1 MESEEDMDLAS
12 YVKSQTIIAEIDKET
27 VFRIETPLHKAHWQ
41 QNTRSVNLILTYQ
54 AQMDYSS
61 FNTFK
66 DILHE
71 LIDYKAFF
79 HYLIEQPFET
89 IQLQN
94 KQSLRQNPDDKM
106 TETIVDIN
114 DNNCSYVDDQYYK
127 DVMELG
133 REDANRYPVTMKLV
147 EVGWILREES

>member
-1 MESEEDMDLAS
+1 
-12 YVKSQTIIAEIDKET
+12 
-27 VFRIETPLHKAHWQ
+27 
-41 QNTRSVNLILTYQ
+41 
-54 AQMDYSS
+54 
-61 FNTFK
+61 
-66 DILHE
+66 
-71 LIDYKAFF
+71 
-79 HYLIEQPFET
+79 
-89 IQLQN
+89 
-94 KQSLRQNPDDKM
+94 M